1 MTSNGINALKVID
14 SLNLTIGDKC
24 SRKWH
29 GMKVKIIFYMVLC
42 AYGWSSISSLRECLI
57 GGLILSLHLLCDRT
71 SSDAKLP

>member
-29 GMKVKIIFYMVLC
+29 GMKVKINLL
-42 AYGWSSISSLRECLI
+42 YGFMCLWLEFNFKFTRMPNW
-57 GGLILSLHLLCDRT
+57 GFDT
-71 SSDAKLP
+71 VTAPVV